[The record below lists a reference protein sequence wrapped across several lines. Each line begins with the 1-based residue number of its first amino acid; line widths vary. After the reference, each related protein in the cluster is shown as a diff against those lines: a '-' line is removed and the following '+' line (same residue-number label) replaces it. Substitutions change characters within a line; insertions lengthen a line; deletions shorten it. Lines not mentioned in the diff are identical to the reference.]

1 MSSQN
6 NKELVKAENNGG
18 GKKDD
23 GVEDNKEGSD
33 LGSYIIYFLLVFG
46 SNIAIVIMTRFID
59 SNKIMAFLGNA
70 GYEACNI
77 SAIFLGVKNLEYK
90 KMLFGHLVS
99 ASAGYIV
106 AQIIGNM
113 I

>member
-1 MSSQN
+1 
-6 NKELVKAENNGG
+6 
-18 GKKDD
+18 
-23 GVEDNKEGSD
+23 
-33 LGSYIIYFLLVFG
+33 
-46 SNIAIVIMTRFID
+46 MTRFID

-77 SAIFLGVKNLEYK
+77 TSLYIGIKSLPLK
-90 KMLFGHLVS
+90 KMLFWHLI
-99 ASAGYIV
+99 SAGYIV

>member
-1 MSSQN
+1 M
-6 NKELVKAENNGG
+6 GG

-23 GVEDNKEGSD
+23 GVEDNNKERSD

-90 KMLFGHLVS
+90 KMLFWHLFS
-99 ASAGYIV
+99 ASAGYII